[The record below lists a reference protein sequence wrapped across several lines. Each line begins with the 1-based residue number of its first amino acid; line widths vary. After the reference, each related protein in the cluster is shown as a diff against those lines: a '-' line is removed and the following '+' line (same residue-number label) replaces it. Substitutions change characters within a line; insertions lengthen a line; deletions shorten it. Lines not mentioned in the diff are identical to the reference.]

1 MTRYVAAA
9 HLEGGRYLSNHEWL
23 GNEVSDPEE
32 PGRMSDPSG
41 RVSRPERRL
50 ATERRH
56 TPRRAGAE
64 RRRSARRLGRRRQ
77 VESERREEERR
88 RLQRRGVFDRRSR
101 IGRRFVDRS
110 RDLPSAFN
118 AHETDEIR
126 RMIAR
131 SSFEIEC
138 PRCNSLLPVSDAID
152 TERPVWEISCRSC
165 NCAATITATSA
176 ATILIA
182 ADDAM
187 MRDALSLVLSKAGHR
202 VHEAETGAAAL
213 RAYRTQVPD
222 VVIVDVS
229 LSDMDGIDLMRR
241 LLRFDDQARVI
252 VIAGPR
258 RHGTPDPLA
267 LAKRLG
273 ATDILRK
280 PFPPDEMLTAV
291 GEVLRH

>member
-1 MTRYVAAA
+1 
-9 HLEGGRYLSNHEWL
+9 
-23 GNEVSDPEE
+23 
-32 PGRMSDPSG
+32 
-41 RVSRPERRL
+41 
-50 ATERRH
+50 
-56 TPRRAGAE
+56 
-64 RRRSARRLGRRRQ
+64 
-77 VESERREEERR
+77 
-88 RLQRRGVFDRRSR
+88 
-101 IGRRFVDRS
+101 
-110 RDLPSAFN
+110 
-118 AHETDEIR
+118 
-126 RMIAR
+126 MIAR

-138 PRCNSLLPVSDAID
+138 PRCNSLLPVSDPID

-229 LSDMDGIDLMRR
+229 LSDMDGIDL
-241 LLRFDDQARVI
+241 QARVI